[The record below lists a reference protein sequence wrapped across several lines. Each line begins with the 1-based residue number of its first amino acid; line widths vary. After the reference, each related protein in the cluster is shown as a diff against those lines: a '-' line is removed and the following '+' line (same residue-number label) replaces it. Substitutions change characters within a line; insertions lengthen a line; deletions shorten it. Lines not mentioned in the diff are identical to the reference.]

1 MIERYS
7 RPEMLALWSD
17 KHRYE
22 TWLRVELAACEAME
36 DADRV
41 PRGTA
46 EAVRGKAKLDPARI
60 LEIEKT
66 TQHDVIAF
74 LTQVEET
81 AGEPARWLHLGMTSS
96 DVLDSSLAMLLVE
109 AVDLIDAE
117 LARLLA
123 VLERRAQEHRR

>member
-1 MIERYS
+1 GGAFGGRAGRAIDARSGERLRIEGYR
-7 RPEMLALWSD
+7 RRERLALWSD

-36 DADRV
+36 DAGRV

-46 EAVRGKAKLDPARI
+46 EAVRAKAKLDPARI

-74 LTQVEET
+74 LTQVGET
-81 AGEPARWLHLGMTSS
+81 AGETAR
-96 DVLDSSLAMLLVE
+96 
-109 AVDLIDAE
+109 
-117 LARLLA
+117 
-123 VLERRAQEHRR
+123 